1 MKKVLV
7 LFTIISVAF
16 TSCEKDETL
25 TTPPV
30 VEIDI
35 RDAAEG
41 IFQAEWDDGES
52 IQFKFLKNDS
62 IQNQMILRE
71 VEDGVEGD
79 EAANILNIVETEIGF
94 KYDVDEDD
102 FTGIYN
108 KTTDT
113 HTLRIIE
120 TGFTLSFNR
129 VN

>member
-1 MKKVLV
+1 MKKVLI

>member
-1 MKKVLV
+1 MKKVLI

-16 TSCEKDETL
+16 TSCTKDETL
-25 TTPPV
+25 DTPPV

-35 RDAAEG
+35 RD
-41 IFQAEWDDGES
+41 QAVGLFETSWDGEVV
-52 IQFKFLKNDS
+52 QYKFLKNDDV
-62 IQNQMILRE
+62 QDQMIMQE
-71 VEDGVEGD
+71 VEDGEESTERVG
-79 EAANILNIVETEIGF
+79 LFNIVEGEYGLD
-94 KYDVDEDD
+94 YDVDEDD

-120 TGFTLSFNR
+120 TGFTLRFNR

>member
-1 MKKVLV
+1 MKKVLL

-25 TTPPV
+25 DTPPV

>member
-30 VEIDI
+30 IEIDI
-35 RDAAEG
+35 RDVAVGLFETSVEG
-41 IFQAEWDDGES
+41 EKV
-52 IQFKFLKNDS
+52 QFNFLKNDDL
-62 IQNQMILRE
+62 QDQMILQS
-71 VEDGVEGD
+71 VEDED

>member
-30 VEIDI
+30 IEIDI
-35 RDAAEG
+35 RDVAVGLFETSVEG
-41 IFQAEWDDGES
+41 EKV
-52 IQFKFLKNDS
+52 QFNFLKNDDV
-62 IQNQMILRE
+62 QDQMILQS
-71 VEDGVEGD
+71 VEDED

>member
-25 TTPPV
+25 DIPPV

-35 RDAAEG
+35 RDQAVGLFETSEG
-41 IFQAEWDDGES
+41 GEEV
-52 IQFKFLKNDS
+52 QFNFLKNDDV
-62 IQNQMILRE
+62 QDQMVVRE
-71 VEDGVEGD
+71 VEDGIEGD
-79 EAANILNIVETEIGF
+79 IVANFLNIVETEIGF

-113 HTLRIIE
+113 NTLNNDGDIW
-120 TGFTLSFNR
+120 FFNR

>member
-25 TTPPV
+25 DTPPV

-35 RDAAEG
+35 RD
-41 IFQAEWDDGES
+41 QAVGLFETSWDGEVV
-52 IQFKFLKNDS
+52 QYKFLKNDDV
-62 IQNQMILRE
+62 QDQMIMQE
-71 VEDGVEGD
+71 VEDGEESTERVG
-79 EAANILNIVETEIGF
+79 LFNIVEGEYGLD
-94 KYDVDEDD
+94 YDVDEDD

-120 TGFTLSFNR
+120 TGFTLRFNR

>member
-1 MKKVLV
+1 
-7 LFTIISVAF
+7 
-16 TSCEKDETL
+16 
-25 TTPPV
+25 
-30 VEIDI
+30 
-35 RDAAEG
+35 
-41 IFQAEWDDGES
+41 
-52 IQFKFLKNDS
+52 
-62 IQNQMILRE
+62 MILRE

>member
-35 RDAAEG
+35 RDVAVGLFETSVEG
-41 IFQAEWDDGES
+41 EKV
-52 IQFKFLKNDS
+52 QFNFLKNDDV
-62 IQNQMILRE
+62 QDQMILQSA
-71 VEDGVEGD
+71 EDED
-79 EAANILNIVETEIGF
+79 ETATILNIVETENGF

>member
-41 IFQAEWDDGES
+41 LFETTSDGEEV
-52 IQFKFLKNDS
+52 QFNFLKNDDV
-62 IQNQMILRE
+62 QDQMVVRE
-71 VEDGVEGD
+71 VEDGIEGD
-79 EAANILNIVETEIGF
+79 IVANFLNIVETENGF

>member
-35 RDAAEG
+35 RDQAVGLFETSEG
-41 IFQAEWDDGES
+41 GEEV
-52 IQFKFLKNDS
+52 QFNFLKNDD
-62 IQNQMILRE
+62 IQDQMILQNA
-71 VEDGVEGD
+71 EDEEETVT
-79 EAANILNIVETEIGF
+79 LFNIVEGEYGLD
-94 KYDVDEDD
+94 YDVDEDG

-113 HTLRIIE
+113 HTLRILE
-120 TGFTLSFNR
+120 TGFAIRFHR

>member
-113 HTLRIIE
+113 HTLRIIQ